1 MADARWKMANDK
13 SASKFASSFLSPF
26 LLILARR
33 RNSFISMQVHASPD
47 PEETQRPKGRNEPKV
62 EKLFIFF
69 IFLILLCCCCW
80 CCCSETSNYI
90 HDLHT
95 ETHTHTRAHTHICE
109 HVEGPREQCTAR
121 NLCVHR
127 YPSWLG
133 NSRYSFPF
141 LWPQVCP
148 LHLYQNCF

>member
-33 RNSFISMQVHASPD
+33 RNSFISMQV
-47 PEETQRPKGRNEPKV
+47 QILKRPKGRKDETNRRLKNFSSSSFSWFCCAAAAHAAAA
-62 EKLFIFF
+62 KL
-69 IFLILLCCCCW
+69 LITYMTC
-80 CCCSETSNYI
+80 TQKP
-90 HDLHT
+90 
-95 ETHTHTRAHTHICE
+95 THTHAHTHICE